1 MKTLKEF
8 LLKESIDYDK
18 EPIYLMVK
26 DNHFVINYNED
37 GFGDDSIDSKYK
49 FVLVLGDEYTG
60 HMKST
65 SNLFTNNTKPECL
78 HSDNNWDL
86 PELVF
91 GTTKKSLEK
100 CIEKIEN
107 DRYFQNYGGEISGTI
122 FELKDVKTKIN
133 IWDATNI

>member
-1 MKTLKEF
+1 MKNLKEF
-8 LLKESIDYDK
+8 LLKESMDDNQ

-37 GFGDDSIDSKYK
+37 GFGDNNIDSKYK

-60 HMKST
+60 RMKST
-65 SNLFTNNTKPECL
+65 SDLFTNSTKPRCL
-78 HSDNNWDL
+78 HSDNDWDL
-86 PELVF
+86 PELIF

-100 CIEKIEN
+100 CVEIIEN
-107 DRYFQNYGGEISGTI
+107 DSYFQNYGGEISGTI

-133 IWDATNI
+133 IWNATNK